1 MQDNHGKPG
10 DPNKGSVN
18 AVTVNTVTVN
28 KVTAE
33 NAMQALGEW
42 PVQKFHVS
50 HLADAKFE
58 GNGLRPYVVYRDLG
72 TLDATGGLVEAH
84 INARGRPFDAGA
96 VSKRHSHEVKFQ
108 MVYVLKGWMRAEFDG
123 HGEHL
128 MKAGSCW
135 VQPAGIKHTVLEYS
149 DDLEVLEI
157 IIPGGYE
164 TGAANEPPGGMPK
177 A

>member
-1 MQDNHGKPG
+1 MQDNNGKPG
-10 DPNKGSVN
+10 DL
-18 AVTVNTVTVN
+18 N

-84 INARGRPFDAGA
+84 INARGRPFDAEAGLKQRA
-96 VSKRHSHEVKFQ
+96 VDVVHPLSGRVAMQ
-108 MVYVLKGWMRAEFDG
+108 L
-123 HGEHL
+123 
-128 MKAGSCW
+128 
-135 VQPAGIKHTVLEYS
+135 
-149 DDLEVLEI
+149 
-157 IIPGGYE
+157 
-164 TGAANEPPGGMPK
+164 TGAHEEFSRQARIGQLHRGQGPHQRAGRRVVL
-177 A
+177 AR

>member
-58 GNGLRPYVVYRDLG
+58 GNGLRP
-72 TLDATGGLVEAH
+72 
-84 INARGRPFDAGA
+84 
-96 VSKRHSHEVKFQ
+96 
-108 MVYVLKGWMRAEFDG
+108 
-123 HGEHL
+123 
-128 MKAGSCW
+128 
-135 VQPAGIKHTVLEYS
+135 
-149 DDLEVLEI
+149 
-157 IIPGGYE
+157 
-164 TGAANEPPGGMPK
+164 
-177 A
+177 